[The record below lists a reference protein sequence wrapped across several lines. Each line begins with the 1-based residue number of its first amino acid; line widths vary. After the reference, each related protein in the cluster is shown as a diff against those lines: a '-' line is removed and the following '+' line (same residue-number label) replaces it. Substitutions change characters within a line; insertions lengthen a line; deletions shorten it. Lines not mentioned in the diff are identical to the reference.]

1 MSFGLVTI
9 PVQLYSAID
18 SHDEVKFH
26 LLHGKDKGRV
36 RYRRTCEACGEEVP
50 WQDVVKGIEHGEG
63 YIEFTDEDFEKADVQ
78 GSSTIDIQDFV
89 NAVEIDPKYFE
100 RPAYL
105 EPQKGAE
112 RPYVLLREALR
123 KAGKVGLAKL
133 VIRSRQH
140 LACLKPDGDGILLEL
155 MRFAD
160 EVRGTDDLKL
170 PRGEEAR
177 ERELELAQKLIE
189 GMTVPFQISKYKDDY
204 REKLEEIVR
213 EKTAGMQPLVHGETP
228 AATKVNDLMA
238 TLEKSLAER
247 VSNAPA
253 ATSAAVGKPKT
264 KTSGRQAVK
273 KSSRSPKV
281 ASDGD

>member
-9 PVQLYSAID
+9 PVQLYSAVD
-18 SHDEVKFH
+18 SHDELKFH
-26 LLHGKDKGRV
+26 LLHAKDKGRV
-36 RYRRTCEACGEEVP
+36 RYRRTCETCGEEVP

-89 NAVEIDPKYFE
+89 NASEIDPKYFE

-105 EPQKGAE
+105 EPQKGAD

-123 KAGKVGLAKL
+123 KSAKVGLAKI

-140 LACLKPDGDGILLEL
+140 LACVKPDGDGILLEL

-160 EVRGTDDLKL
+160 EVRGTGDLKL
-170 PRGEEAR
+170 PKGEDAR
-177 ERELELAQKLIE
+177 ERELELAERLIAD
-189 GMTVPFQISKYKDDY
+189 MTVPFEIAKYKDDY

-213 EKTAGMQPLVHGETP
+213 EKTAGAPVVTHGESP
-228 AATKVNDLMA
+228 AATKVTDLME
-238 TLEKSLAER
+238 TLEKSLA
-247 VSNAPA
+247 ALGTKPA
-253 ATSAAVGKPKT
+253 TPASAAVGKPKS
-264 KTSGRQAVK
+264 KTSGRQTVK
-273 KSSRSPKV
+273 KSSRNPK
-281 ASDGD
+281 ASDDGE

>member
-1 MSFGLVTI
+1 VDG
-9 PVQLYSAID
+9 
-18 SHDEVKFH
+18 HDELKFH
-26 LLHGKDKGRV
+26 LLHAKDKGRV

-140 LACLKPDGDGILLEL
+140 LACVKPDGDGILLEL

-160 EVRGTDDLKL
+160 EVRGTGDLKL
-170 PRGEEAR
+170 PKGEEAR
-177 ERELELAQKLIE
+177 ERELDLAQKLIE
-189 GMTVPFQISKYKDDY
+189 DMTVPFQIAKYKDDY

-213 EKTAGMQPLVHGETP
+213 EKTAGAEPIVHGEAP
-228 AATKVNDLMA
+228 AATKVADLMA
-238 TLEKSLAER
+238 VLEKSLAER
-247 VSNAPA
+247 GANPPA
-253 ATSAAVGKPKT
+253 AAVAVGKPAAKPRP
-264 KTSGRQAVK
+264 SGRQSSGRKPK
-273 KSSRSPKV
+273 K
-281 ASDGD
+281 DD